1 MKILI
6 ENGRVINPNNS
17 FNEMANVLVE
27 DGKVVQISTEKIN
40 AADCKVIDASNR
52 LVTPGLIDIH
62 VHFRDP
68 GFTHKETIATG
79 TRSAAAGGFT
89 AVVCMPNTKP
99 TVDTKETLEYVLQTA
114 EKEGIVHLYS
124 SAAMTYG
131 IKGDE
136 MTNMD
141 ELHQAGAITFTDDGR
156 SVMDPNILY
165 RAFEKAA
172 ELDVPICS
180 HCEDHNLVKGGAI
193 NRGAVSEQLGDMGI
207 PRLAEE
213 LVIARDIL
221 FAEETGAR
229 LHIQHISTA
238 RGVQLVREAKH
249 RGVRVTCEAA
259 PHHFSITDEII
270 KEVGAMGKVNP
281 PLRTAQDV
289 EAVLQGL
296 QDGTIDLIATDHAP
310 HSLEEKNSSLQLAPF
325 GLLGLETC
333 VGLAFTKLVH
343 NGVLTAEEVI
353 RKLTVIP
360 AQVMGLNHGN
370 LEVGGPADVTII
382 DPNLEW
388 IVDADSFHS
397 KSRNTPFNGMKLKG
411 KAVATI
417 VNGNLVYEE

>member
-17 FNEMANVLVE
+17 FNEIAHVLVE
-27 DGKVVQISTEKIN
+27 DGKIIQISAEKIN
-40 AADCKVIDASNR
+40 ASDCKVIDASNC

-193 NRGAVSEQLGDMGI
+193 NRGTVSEQLGDIGI

-213 LVIARDIL
+213 LVVARDIL

-238 RGVQLVREAKH
+238 RGVQLVREAKQ

-310 HSLEEKNSSLQLAPF
+310 HSLEEKNSGLQLAPF

-353 RKLTVIP
+353 KKLTVIP
-360 AQVMGLNHGN
+360 AQVMGLNHGK

-388 IVDADSFHS
+388 IVDADTFHS

-411 KAVATI
+411 KAVVTI